1 VSFAACFGRPHRCAQ
16 RLLLARVG
24 HIDRCAFPAS
34 PGTPPRPPGSP
45 LWPLATG
52 LGSNCPPR
60 PPARLEGSQ
69 AGIASTLPAAS
80 SLHLVARP
88 PSYTARWKQPWRP
101 AESPIASYGQRHGGR
116 LTVAVGYEPAMAGGH
131 IRLATLPSPEAALNE
146 ACPGSGPFAVSA
158 LAEIRV
164 ASLATASGMAH
175 NRPKARVSKI
185 ATGLYRNIRMT
196 LTQRERSRSDCPP
209 GGTVVSCGRQRRS
222 LRTAYQ

>member
-1 VSFAACFGRPHRCAQ
+1 MRATAIACARRSHRPVRSSQQALAPRHGPQDRRCGPWQPAWVPTARQGRQ
-16 RLLLARVG
+16 RGWKDRRRASHLPSRPLLLS
-24 HIDRCAFPAS
+24 ILS
-34 PGTPPRPPGSP
+34 P
-45 LWPLATG
+45 
-52 LGSNCPPR
+52 
-60 PPARLEGSQ
+60 
-69 AGIASTLPAAS
+69 
-80 SLHLVARP
+80 P